1 MSGREYNG
9 LLLGGNDGMKSK
21 KLALVFLFAFQA
33 FALAAAPS
41 QAEKVPRLS
50 ESATVSLLTL
60 WPGNEIYLAFGHS
73 ALRVRDPELHIDRT
87 FNYGTFDLQD
97 PLFIPKFVKG
107 NLNYYL
113 AHYAFSDDFHMDV
126 HFEDR
131 VWYEQVLNLDRD
143 QATEVFQF
151 LMNNSRDELKYYRY
165 DFIMDNCATRIRDVL
180 IKTLGSDL
188 RLDPENVRAPG
199 KSFRALIDE
208 CVAERPFYRFMFF
221 LVLGT
226 ASDKVP
232 SSFESQFLPR
242 CMMEVF
248 DSSTILRNG
257 KEEPLVRS
265 AAEIYR
271 PAKEMNRGDN
281 YDPAFIIWPCAAFAL
296 AFTLWNFIR
305 LRKTGKLP
313 ARRALFRFFD
323 FLLFFVI
330 GLLGCIVFYL
340 AFFSVHA
347 AAKGNLNTLWL
358 LPTNLAA
365 AFFLL
370 RKKTM
375 PRFLSWYFALLA
387 LLCVVPLAFWP
398 LWPQRMSLTMVPLML
413 MIAARSA
420 WLFVS
425 SRRER
430 LVPQVPRERQ
440 AP

>member
-1 MSGREYNG
+1 
-9 LLLGGNDGMKSK
+9 MKSK
-21 KLALVFLFAFQA
+21 KSLLVFLFAFQA

-73 ALRVRDPELHIDRT
+73 ALRVRDPELKIDRT

-97 PLFIPKFVKG
+97 PFFIPKFVRG

-113 AHYAFSDDFHMDV
+113 AHYSFRDDFQMDV
-126 HFEDR
+126 HFENR

-143 QATEVFQF
+143 QATDVFQF

-165 DFIMDNCATRIRDVL
+165 DFILDNCATRIRDAL
-180 IKTLGSDL
+180 IETLGSDL
-188 RLDPENVRAPG
+188 RLDPENARAPG
-199 KSFRALIDE
+199 KSFRTLIDE
-208 CVAERPFYRFMFF
+208 CVADRPFYRFMFF
-221 LVLGT
+221 LVLGM
-226 ASDKVP
+226 ASDKHV
-232 SSFESQFLPR
+232 SSYESQFLPR

-248 DSSTILRNG
+248 ESSTILRNG

-271 PAKEMNRGDN
+271 PEKEVSRGDT
-281 YDPAFIIWPCAAFAL
+281 YDPAFIIWPCAALAL
-296 AFTLWNFIR
+296 FFTLWNFLR

-323 FLLFFVI
+323 FLLFFLI

-340 AFFSVHA
+340 SFFSVHA
-347 AAKGNLNTLWL
+347 AAKGNLNAFWL

-370 RKKTM
+370 RKKPM

-387 LLCVVPLAFWP
+387 LLCVIPLVFWP
-398 LWPQRMSLTMVPLML
+398 LWPQRMTLTMVPLML

-425 SRRER
+425 ARRER
-430 LVPQVPRERQ
+430 LVPRERRVPRERQ